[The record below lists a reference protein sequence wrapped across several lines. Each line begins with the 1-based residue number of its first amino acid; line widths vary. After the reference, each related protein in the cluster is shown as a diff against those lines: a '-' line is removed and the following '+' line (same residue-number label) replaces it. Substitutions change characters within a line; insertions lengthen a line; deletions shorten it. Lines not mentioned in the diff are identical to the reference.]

1 MHSIDINS
9 IFGILEKIDAFY
21 WQYVG
26 VSVLLIVGVY
36 FTYRSRFYQFRSLM
50 HLPKIISKVVQGA
63 RKDHPGVSPLRLIF
77 AASGGMIGLGNVV
90 AVVTALLIGGPG
102 AIFWLWIAGFLGI
115 IIKYAETFAG
125 LRYRKLC
132 PKGKGYDG
140 GPMYFIPAAF
150 KGRLGKI
157 LATVAALLLC
167 IYGVEIYQF
176 TVVTSTL
183 SEVIGLSH
191 EWVIGVCLC
200 MTIYIG
206 LGGVRRLAS
215 VTSWLMPMFIVGYS
229 LICMYVILLNAPE
242 LPSVIWSIISSAFTG
257 SGAMGGFVGST
268 MMLAAQQGAA
278 RAVYSA
284 DISVG
289 FDSIVHSESQDSVA
303 ERHARV
309 VMMATLIDVITCTMT
324 LFVLMV
330 TGVWKI
336 HATGMENSQYVMM
349 ALQPYFPFD
358 VKYLFA
364 CLVFLVGFTTVQA
377 YFVVGL
383 KCAYYLGKN
392 IGRYLYVAYAIFAY
406 WFFAH
411 YDASKVML
419 IMSLSGGGLILI
431 NLISLFRL
439 RDKINFHLEDDD
451 SVAEDEELNK
461 DKEPAVGS
469 LKA

>member
-1 MHSIDINS
+1 MSSIS
-9 IFGILEKIDAFY
+9 IEYLFNILAKIDAFY

-26 VSVLLIVGVY
+26 VSVLLIVGIY
-36 FTYRSRFYQFRSLM
+36 FTYCSGFYQFRSLL
-50 HLPKIISKVVQGA
+50 HLPDIIRKVVQGA
-63 RKDHPGVSPLRLIF
+63 RKDYPGVSPLRLIF

-102 AIFWLWIAGFLGI
+102 AIFWLWVAGFLGI

-125 LRYRKLC
+125 LRYRQLC
-132 PKGKGYDG
+132 ANGKGYDG

-157 LATVAALLLC
+157 LANVAALLLC

-176 TVVTSTL
+176 TVVTSTI
-183 SEVIGLSH
+183 SETLGLSR
-191 EWVIGVCLC
+191 EWIIMICLGF
-200 MTIYIG
+200 TLYIG
-206 LGGVRRLAS
+206 LGGVRRLANIS
-215 VTSWLMPMFIVGYS
+215 SCLMPLFITGYS
-229 LICMYVILLNAPE
+229 LICLWVIVLNINM
-242 LPSVIWSIISSAFTG
+242 LPSVIWEICRSAFTG

-268 MMLAAQQGAA
+268 VMLAAQQGAA

-289 FDSIVHSESQDSVA
+289 FDSIVHSESQDCVP

-324 LFVLMV
+324 LLVLMV
-330 TGVWKI
+330 TGVWQ
-336 HATGMENSQYVMM
+336 AEVSGMENSQYVMM
-349 ALQPYFPFD
+349 ALQLYFPFD
-358 VKYLFA
+358 VKYMFA
-364 CLVFLVGFTTVQA
+364 CLVFLVGFATVQA
-377 YFVVGL
+377 YFVVGI

-392 IGRYLYVAYAIFAY
+392 VGRYLYIVYAAFAY

-439 RDKINFHLEDDD
+439 RSKINFNLKEEHGD
-451 SVAEDEELNK
+451 SS
-461 DKEPAVGS
+461 GS
-469 LKA
+469 LRN